1 MASLTAVA
9 PLKFT
14 VAPAAPTPRELKV
27 LSDIDDQESVRVHV
41 PGIFLY
47 RRNESMAGRDPVAVI
62 RDAVARALVHYY
74 PLVGRLR
81 EVEGGKLAVD
91 CTGEGQL
98 GEPLLP
104 PFPCLHELLF
114 DVPGSSAIINAPL
127 MLFQSSLEHPRKGSS
142 ALVVDIHFPLRDGG
156 FQTVYTFLG
165 LHAISTVSSQ
175 DQHHQAA
182 TKRPRAPTDSATKR
196 PRAPTDSVSPA
207 DMDRIS
213 FILGVRVNQ
222 TMADGLGMVQFGGA
236 LAELARGAPAPT
248 VKPVWERELLMARDP
263 PRPSF
268 AHREYDEP
276 EGTDD
281 TVTSL
286 DDLAHRCF
294 FFTPRDVA
302 TLRDLLLEAP
312 QLRAT
317 ATTFDCRTAA
327 LAPAADV
334 EMRMMCAINVR
345 GITRGA
351 AAAGGARG
359 IPRGYYGNAAVCSV
373 AVSAAGELCA
383 NPVSYA
389 VELVKKAKE
398 EVDMEYIRSAAD
410 LVVLRGRPPLSF
422 MRTYVVSDV
431 RKAPA
436 GNLDFGWGRPVYGG
450 PAEVGGDLD
459 RGEELGIAVPVCLPR
474 PAMERFAEEMGKLL
488 QRPLVDVAVRQHPRS
503 AL

>member
-14 VAPAAPTPRELKV
+14 VRRRPAVQVAPAAPTPRELKV

-91 CTGEGQL
+91 CTGEGADADIHLEQL

-127 MLFQSSLEHPRKGSS
+127 MLF
-142 ALVVDIHFPLRDGG
+142 
-156 FQTVYTFLG
+156 
-165 LHAISTVSSQ
+165 
-175 DQHHQAA
+175 
-182 TKRPRAPTDSATKR
+182 
-196 PRAPTDSVSPA
+196 
-207 DMDRIS
+207 
-213 FILGVRVNQ
+213 
-222 TMADGLGMVQFGGA
+222 QFGGA

-317 ATTFDCRTAA
+317 ATTFD
-327 LAPAADV
+327 
-334 EMRMMCAINVR
+334 
-345 GITRGA
+345 
-351 AAAGGARG
+351 
-359 IPRGYYGNAAVCSV
+359 
-373 AVSAAGELCA
+373 
-383 NPVSYA
+383 
-389 VELVKKAKE
+389 
-398 EVDMEYIRSAAD
+398 
-410 LVVLRGRPPLSF
+410 VLGSWR
-422 MRTYVVSDV
+422 DV